1 MLILSQGWS
10 TTINS
15 EVEMGFDPD
24 FDPTMLLTRSKKG
37 ADPALNRVFF
47 DPIQLY
53 FLDPKVKSW
62 NFWGNI
68 QTQRWLIRPK
78 PTRAKHFGLDPSL
91 HALKLSKS
99 CIKSR
104 KMRENHKTSLKHP
117 LLVIPSKKKVS
128 FHLGF
133 RVLLLIF
140 VSNLRFLSGNSEIR
154 T

>member
-1 MLILSQGWS
+1 VLILSQGWS

-117 LLVIPSKKKVS
+117 LLYRSTRSFTLFLRYDIFRFTSSKS
-128 FHLGF
+128 FQTGC
-133 RVLLLIF
+133 RV
-140 VSNLRFLSGNSEIR
+140 
-154 T
+154 